1 MKRPGSSLSRLKQQ
15 HQNLGLHTMKKK
27 QQQEIPTKESFI
39 KQRDFI
45 GAITL
50 LEFEK
55 ILNKENLQHQL
66 WLAYCYYHNGDY
78 E

>member
-15 HQNLGLHTMKKK
+15 HQTLGLHTLKKK
-27 QQQEIPTKESFI
+27 QQQEIPTKEEFI
-39 KQRDFI
+39 KQKDFI
-45 GAITL
+45 GAKIL
-50 LEFEK
+50 LEHDKFV
-55 ILNKENLQHQL
+55 NKDNLIHQL